1 MLQGF
6 FYYTFFMEKT
16 LDNVI
21 ISEGRRP
28 FWQTIIAALLFTAT
42 IVLLFIA
49 VVPLFV
55 VFDMG
60 TFIGAVKF
68 IFPAMLTFGYA
79 LKFSTINNVY
89 FDLENRKYKKEIVV
103 GPFKT
108 GKWIELP
115 EIDYISVFRQ
125 AWSKDSDGDGRTDSS
140 GYVYNVNVWHNTSK
154 HFTIY
159 SNGYPEASLEMGRQ
173 LALKLNTDL
182 LDATNPQNKEWVD
195 L

>member
-1 MLQGF
+1 
-6 FYYTFFMEKT
+6 MEKT

-28 FWQTIIAALLFTAT
+28 FWQTIIAALFYTAT
-42 IVLLFIA
+42 VGLFLIA
-49 VVPLFV
+49 VISLLLDFSMES
-55 VFDMG
+55 FKG
-60 TFIGAVKF
+60 IIA
-68 IFPAMLTFGYA
+68 IISLSIITFGYA

-89 FDLENRKYKKEIVV
+89 SDLENRKYKKEIVV

-140 GYVYNVNVWHNTSK
+140 GYVYDVNVWHNTSK

-159 SNGYPEASLEMGRQ
+159 TNGYPEASLEMGRQ
-173 LALKLNTDL
+173 LAVKLNTDL
-182 LDATNPQNKEWVD
+182 LDATDPQNKEWVD

>member
-1 MLQGF
+1 
-6 FYYTFFMEKT
+6 MEKT

-28 FWQTIIAALLFTAT
+28 FWQTIIAALFYTVTAGLLLMAVIAFFLELSMET
-42 IVLLFIA
+42 LKGIIGIVSLSI
-49 VVPLFV
+49 V
-55 VFDMG
+55 
-60 TFIGAVKF
+60 TFA
-68 IFPAMLTFGYA
+68 YA
-79 LKFSTINNVY
+79 LKFSAINNVY

-125 AWSKDSDGDGRTDSS
+125 GWSKDSDGDGRTDSS
-140 GYVYNVNVWHNTSK
+140 GYVYDVNVWHNTSK

-173 LALKLNTDL
+173 LAVKLNTDL
-182 LDATNPQNKEWVD
+182 LDATDPFNKEWVD